1 MSPALPSVT
10 ARQTLLRTCAMQFLF
25 RALARSENAA
35 VRAVVE
41 EQLMRLIADM
51 APIIEGSVLLGN
63 EAELLDTRNMQPKA
77 GHAASG
83 LATSGLA
90 ERVCREGPI
99 ADVDLG
105 HVAVPLYVRGRIAG
119 VIAAQFS
126 LSESER
132 LGEHADT
139 FAAIAT

>member
-51 APIIEGSVLLGN
+51 APIIEGSVFLGN
-63 EAELLDTRNMQPKA
+63 EAELRDARSMHPKA
-77 GHAASG
+77 GHAA
-83 LATSGLA
+83 SGLA

-99 ADVDLG
+99 ADMDLG
-105 HVAVPLYVRGRIAG
+105 HVAVPLYVRGRIVG